1 MSLPSFLYP
10 GELEVAVFPF
20 ADRLEPG
27 ETIATVEVVSVISL
41 GTDAAPEAVLVGAPI
56 VDASNV
62 LHRIV
67 GTVPGVRYNL
77 VAKATTSTGRIPFVL
92 LPLRC
97 VPLSA

>member
-10 GELEVAVFPF
+10 GELEVGVFPF
-20 ADRLEPG
+20 ADRLEAG
-27 ETIATVEVVSVISL
+27 ETISTVEVVSVVAM

-67 GTVPGVRYNL
+67 GTVPGVIYHL
-77 VAKATTSTGRIPFVL
+77 VAKATTSTGRIPFVVL
-92 LPLRC
+92 NLRC
-97 VPLSA
+97 VPL